1 MSQESR
7 STTITTTVCMLAMSA
22 GKDGTG
28 AGDTKGLVSD
38 MRPSAPGPGHS
49 SRGRQRTGYGMSH
62 TGPSQQRSS
71 SGGFGYMGVSEMCRD
86 IGIYISVDFFLG
98 RCISYY

>member
-7 STTITTTVCMLAMSA
+7 STTITITTTVCMLAVSA
-22 GKDGTG
+22 G
-28 AGDTKGLVSD
+28 AGDTEGLVSD

-62 TGPSQQRSS
+62 TGPAQQRSS

-86 IGIYISVDFFLG
+86 IGIYISVDFFVG